1 MVTFLIIC
9 DQSTGLMI
17 RTGYGFGTTYS
28 LNNAKHFTSDVKA
41 WAYMRRYNLRFPWI
55 IKKIRRY

>member
-1 MVTFLIIC
+1 
-9 DQSTGLMI
+9 MI